1 MQYRRRLRSRII
13 LGFALL
19 GTGLTAAFAIA
30 TVFLRAHLENELIG
44 EALEKNVQDYA
55 ESFYRT
61 PDTEGV
67 PFEQITGLVVSKRRF
82 ANAPLEWRD
91 LDSGVHDLVERDD
104 DGKLVVYKLAVR
116 KDADYWFFLK
126 YDTSQT
132 RRSQNELMYALVGA
146 VLVFSLL
153 SLLVGYWSSRRVIRP
168 VVELARRV
176 RAFRGSEAPELL
188 APWFA
193 DDEVGELA
201 AALDE
206 YAAKLTE
213 VVQRDREFNAD
224 VSHELRTPL
233 AVIRGATELLM
244 VNPQLTDKMRLRLQ
258 RIERAEQH
266 CTHLISALLMLSR
279 NERGSGHT
287 DVRKLAEVL
296 ADANRL
302 QLVGKPVEVIVVGD
316 EGHIVDVPEAVLS
329 VALGNLI
336 GNACKYTA
344 EGEVVIRV
352 EPGRVRIE
360 DSGPGISAEDAARLF
375 ERGYRG
381 THAGH
386 SQGGGI
392 GLSIVSRLCALYGWE
407 VGVRPG
413 ESKGVVATLRFSPT
427 REASAANPVRA

>member
-1 MQYRRRLRSRII
+1 
-13 LGFALL
+13 
-19 GTGLTAAFAIA
+19 
-30 TVFLRAHLENELIG
+30 
-44 EALEKNVQDYA
+44 
-55 ESFYRT
+55 
-61 PDTEGV
+61 
-67 PFEQITGLVVSKRRF
+67 
-82 ANAPLEWRD
+82 
-91 LDSGVHDLVERDD
+91 
-104 DGKLVVYKLAVR
+104 
-116 KDADYWFFLK
+116 
-126 YDTSQT
+126 
-132 RRSQNELMYALVGA
+132 
-146 VLVFSLL
+146 
-153 SLLVGYWSSRRVIRP
+153 
-168 VVELARRV
+168 
-176 RAFRGSEAPELL
+176 
-188 APWFA
+188 
-193 DDEVGELA
+193 VGELA

-302 QLVGKPVEVIVVGD
+302 QLVGKPVDLKVIGD

-352 EPGRVRIE
+352 EAGCVRIE

-381 THAGH
+381 SSAG
-386 SQGGGI
+386 GTKGAGI
-392 GLSIVSRLCALYGWE
+392 GLSIVRRLCELYEWNVRIE
-407 VGVRPG
+407 PRVDRVGA
-413 ESKGVVATLRFSPT
+413 VAILDFT
-427 REASAANPVRA
+427 RAA